1 MLTMSGGRVASCA
14 IGLTNV
20 HETPLL
26 ARDAAKTVIGTR
38 LDAATLKKAA
48 DAAEALMSPAADARG
63 PVEYRKHVGGIMVMR
78 ALTRAASRAD

>member
-1 MLTMSGGRVASCA
+1 MSGGKVASCA

-26 ARDAAKTVIGTR
+26 ASDAAKAAVGTS
-38 LDAATLKKAA
+38 LDQATLKKAA
-48 DAAEALMSPAADARG
+48 AAAQTIMSPAADARG

-78 ALTRAASRAD
+78 ALQRAASRAK

>member
-1 MLTMSGGRVASCA
+1 MSGGKVETCA

-26 ARDAAKTVIGTR
+26 AADAAKAVIGTN
-38 LDAATLKKAA
+38 LDQAALKNAA
-48 DAAEALMSPAADARG
+48 SAAEAIMSPAADARG

-78 ALTRAASRAD
+78 ALQRAASRAR